1 MDDKNIAY
9 ILFKEGVSGQD
20 IARIM
25 KRSEQTISRWKKEG
39 AWDVKATE
47 DLMAMQTIHEDIRDL
62 VRYQLFQLRKLKD
75 KYTEAETESGEPK
88 LISKGDIDGVR
99 DLYNMIKAK
108 ETAWTTLVRI
118 IRKINKF
125 LKVNYPLLARDV
137 APALNDFL
145 NEERGSMS

>member
-1 MDDKNIAY
+1 M
-9 ILFKEGVSGQD
+9 
-20 IARIM
+20 
-25 KRSEQTISRWKKEG
+25 
-39 AWDVKATE
+39 KATE

-108 ETAWTTLVRI
+108 ETDWTTLVRI

-125 LKVNYPLLARDV
+125 LKDNYPLLARDV